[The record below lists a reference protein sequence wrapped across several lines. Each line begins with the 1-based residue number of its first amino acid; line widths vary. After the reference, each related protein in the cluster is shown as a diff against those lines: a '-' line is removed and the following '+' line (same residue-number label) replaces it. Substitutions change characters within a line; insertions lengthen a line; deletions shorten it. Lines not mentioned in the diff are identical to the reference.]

1 MFHLIEQLKLNDNDD
16 NINQFTC
23 HNCDNGESDENLK
36 RASAAISSINHISQ
50 TRAFD
55 ILCVG
60 MVLWV
65 GMSKYVQGKAF

>member
-1 MFHLIEQLKLNDNDD
+1 MFNLIEQLNLGND

-23 HNCDNGESDENLK
+23 HNCDNGESNENLK
-36 RASAAISSINHISQ
+36 RASAAISSINNISQ
-50 TRAFD
+50 TSAFE

-65 GMSKYVQGKAF
+65 GMNRYVQEKAF